1 MLSKAFAYNVIL
13 SCVWKLPSTSRFPVF
28 TSALNTRDYG
38 NTTDIMSMMT
48 CSAPVN
54 ASTNDTLPYP
64 FLPQHQPFSKI
75 NYEMPAVYH
84 DAKNRIRISKD
95 DIQAY
100 ITHELTTPRLT
111 PILENLWLAG
121 RPMAARDLHRQ
132 IMMGRNIIRT
142 EQADMH
148 LIWTN
153 NSIFIKP
160 LPPMLLDHQTW
171 TTHLNTNP
179 ELHSA
184 ALGFLLSY
192 IWLINHPSDYDIAQ
206 DTGLLPKELTWAQW
220 NDFCARIASYI
231 SIHGLDGI
239 APRYRY
245 GELRLPRINW
255 IYRLKPAFK
264 LKHFVRGYCYMYHQY
279 GSYFKRNFGWMLTLF
294 AFFSIVLSGLQVG
307 LGTDGLKD
315 NNQFLGLAYWSTMLL
330 LGLSGGLVALVG
342 LLFIF
347 FVLFNAIVTV
357 LFHDSQKRL
366 RAKGVLGTA
375 NGIA

>member
-1 MLSKAFAYNVIL
+1 MV
-13 SCVWKLPSTSRFPVF
+13 KL
-28 TSALNTRDYG
+28 
-38 NTTDIMSMMT
+38 I
-48 CSAPVN
+48 CSAPIN
-54 ASTNDTLPYP
+54 ASTNETLTYP
-64 FLPQHQPFSKI
+64 FLPQYQPFP
-75 NYEMPAVYH
+75 NNTYEMPAVYH
-84 DAKNRIRISKD
+84 DAENRIRIPQD

-100 ITHELTTPRLT
+100 ITHKITTPRLT

-121 RPMAARDLHRQ
+121 RPMAARALHRQ
-132 IMMGRNIIRT
+132 IMMGRSIIRT

-148 LIWTN
+148 LIWIN
-153 NSIFIKP
+153 NSIFIKA
-160 LPPMLLDHQTW
+160 LPPMLLYHQTW

-184 ALGFLLSY
+184 ALGFLPSY
-192 IWLINHPSDYDIAQ
+192 VWLINHPSDYDIAQ
-206 DTGLLPKELTWAQW
+206 DTGLLPKELTWTQW
-220 NDFCARIASYI
+220 NIFSAQIASSI
-231 SIHGLDGI
+231 SIHGLDGV

-245 GELRLPRINW
+245 GELRLPRVNW

-279 GSYFKRNFGWMLTLF
+279 DSYFESNFGWMLTLF

-307 LGTDGLKD
+307 LSTDGLKD
-315 NNQFLGLAYWSTMLL
+315 NNRFQGLAYWSTILSI
-330 LGLSGGLVALVG
+330 GTSGGLVALAG

-357 LFHDSQKRL
+357 LFHGSQKRL
-366 RAKGVLGTA
+366 RAKAVSGAG